1 MTCYCNQFGEELRRF
16 RIIAY
21 ANEVKVRELGVPA
34 PVLTEHGAVSE
45 PVARAMATGVR
56 LRFDTQVGI
65 GITGIA
71 GPSGGTPEKPVG
83 TVWVAVDV
91 NGDVHAVRAVIP
103 GDRQEIRQRAAQLA
117 LDRLRRAF
125 SRETALEGWTV
136 RA

>member
-1 MTCYCNQFGEELRRF
+1 MQGG
-16 RIIAY
+16 IIAY